1 MSSKKFRSSLICFCV
16 LSFAV
21 WFFGSV
27 FLLRGHAQKEVMFNI
42 KEGEGL
48 SLVAGNLKE
57 QGIVRAKTAFSF
69 WVFIQGNEKKIREG
83 AYQLSGGMN
92 IYEVAKVITTPGNAK
107 KIAILEGWDL
117 NDIAEFF
124 EKQGKFRQEDFFA
137 IAGEAAEENTSTFD
151 FSLGFP
157 FLAQKPKGL
166 SLEGYLFP
174 DSYEFYESDDA
185 TDIVR
190 KMLFRL
196 DQKIT
201 PALKSEMEKQGKTL
215 FEVLTMASLLEK
227 EVRTYE
233 DKRIVAGIL
242 WKRLRENWP
251 LQVDATL
258 VYITGENAKASHKEI
273 DSLYNTYKHKGLPLG
288 PICNPG
294 LGSIKAVLYFKESPY
309 WYYISAPN
317 GKTIFSATLD
327 QHNTARAQYL
337 Y

>member
-1 MSSKKFRSSLICFCV
+1 MSSFKFYFSLIGFFV
-16 LSFAV
+16 LLIAV
-21 WFFGSV
+21 WFLGSV
-27 FLLRGHAQKEVMFNI
+27 FLLRGQTQKEIMFDI
-42 KEGEGL
+42 KDGDGL
-48 SLVAGNLKE
+48 NQVASNLQE
-57 QGIVRAKTAFSF
+57 QGILRAKTAFSF
-69 WVFIQGNEKKIREG
+69 WVLIQGNERKIREG
-83 AYQLSGGMN
+83 AYQLSFDMTV
-92 IYEVAKVITTPGNAK
+92 YEIAKIITTPGNAK
-107 KIAILEGWDL
+107 KVAILEGWDL

-137 IAGEAAEENTSTFD
+137 IAGEVAEENGSPFD
-151 FSLGFP
+151 FSVRFS
-157 FLAQKPKGL
+157 FLAEKPAGL

-174 DSYEFYESDDA
+174 DSYEFFGSDGPQ
-185 TDIVR
+185 DIVR
-190 KMLFRL
+190 KMIFRL
-196 DQKIT
+196 DQNIT
-201 PALKSEMEKQGKTL
+201 PALKAEMEKQGRTL

-258 VYITGENAKASHKEI
+258 VYITGKNAKASHKEI

-294 LGSIKAVLYFKESPY
+294 LDSIKAALYFKETPY

-327 QHNTARAQYL
+327 KHNTARAQYL